1 MKKEAEEK
9 RLVILHQYELQASWL
24 SWGLNEMMKSDF
36 GWNTLLYDYSDRL
49 LKFVVNSQT
58 NTLPTPDNLRR
69 WGLKR
74 NVACGLCGKK
84 EVTLSHVLGGCDWV
98 RETENKFPRE
108 DRYTWRHNNVLHM
121 LSMVI
126 QDQMGVVKKFPEKKA
141 ADPLIRFVRAG
152 TSASKLSAPKLR
164 GILGQVRDWECDF
177 DLPEFRSPHAK
188 YIFPQDVCATPLK
201 MDGFVIS
208 RKHRVCVGIELT
220 VPMEHNI
227 SDWHQSKLKKYEN
240 ELRLEAERNKWTFY
254 SCVLEVGARCWIPP
268 SLVSSLNKLGLLAV
282 NNLPK
287 EACWR

>member
-1 MKKEAEEK
+1 M
-9 RLVILHQYELQASWL
+9 
-24 SWGLNEMMKSDF
+24 
-36 GWNTLLYDYSDRL
+36 
-49 LKFVVNSQT
+49 VNSQT

-121 LSMVI
+121 LSMAI

-152 TSASKLSAPKLR
+152 TSVSKLSAPKLR
-164 GILGQVRDWECDF
+164 GILGQARDWECDF
-177 DLPEFRSPHAK
+177 DLPEFRSPQAK

-201 MDGFVIS
+201 MDGL
-208 RKHRVCVGIELT
+208 C
-220 VPMEHNI
+220 
-227 SDWHQSKLKKYEN
+227 WH
-240 ELRLEAERNKWTFY
+240 
-254 SCVLEVGARCWIPP
+254 
-268 SLVSSLNKLGLLAV
+268 
-282 NNLPK
+282 
-287 EACWR
+287 